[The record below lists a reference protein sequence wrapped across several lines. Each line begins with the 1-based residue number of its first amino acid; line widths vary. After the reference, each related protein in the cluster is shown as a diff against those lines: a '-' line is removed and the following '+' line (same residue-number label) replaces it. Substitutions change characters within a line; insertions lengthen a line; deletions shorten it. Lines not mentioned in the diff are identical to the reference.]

1 MTNGRHYHID
11 FVTFSW
17 ILGFRRAH
25 RTYSHIH
32 DENRAEISDISYIWR
47 DPRIADGR
55 RSGLQSFYYVMNNL
69 IRSTINPKDG
79 ATSDIKGY
87 ARNVLARL
95 PDGDKFNV
103 PHFIWVE
110 LSLAMD
116 DRRRGLPYAPY
127 LMFMIE
133 RVTGLRFPKDG
144 IHTVY
149 KIEKTKPAVAA
160 STQRARRSYT
170 HEDILRVPTLGLG
183 GVVVGRRRFGH
194 G

>member
-1 MTNGRHYHID
+1 
-11 FVTFSW
+11 
-17 ILGFRRAH
+17 
-25 RTYSHIH
+25 
-32 DENRAEISDISYIWR
+32 
-47 DPRIADGR
+47 
-55 RSGLQSFYYVMNNL
+55 MNNL

-79 ATSDIKGY
+79 ANINGY

-116 DRRRGLPYAPY
+116 DRRRGRPYAPY

-133 RVTGLRFPKDG
+133 RVTGLRFSKDG

-160 STQRARRSYT
+160 ST
-170 HEDILRVPTLGLG
+170 
-183 GVVVGRRRFGH
+183 
-194 G
+194 

>member
-1 MTNGRHYHID
+1 
-11 FVTFSW
+11 
-17 ILGFRRAH
+17 
-25 RTYSHIH
+25 
-32 DENRAEISDISYIWR
+32 
-47 DPRIADGR
+47 
-55 RSGLQSFYYVMNNL
+55 MNDL

-79 ATSDIKGY
+79 ANMNGY